1 MARPLP
7 RTQFGSRDI
16 ACEPVLRFPSARA
29 LHSAAKRVPLDQAA
43 CRDRRTPRTS
53 GVFCPH
59 HPRHLHARFENEV
72 GHGHRIVGRGR
83 RVDLPAGACPQSAPL
98 PPHGRGC
105 AFAVCRQIPGPGLL
119 GTSDARPLDHPHQS
133 RRRTDVCFVSLHQVP
148 RNHPQIPMK
157 RSIVFVVFFL
167 ILGFALA
174 GLYWSQR
181 RPKSTPV
188 SANAILNMAAD
199 AQHDL
204 SRIPMHFTRLSDD
217 QEIVIGRELAA
228 RYATQTRKLSPEEE
242 GLERY
247 ITGVG
252 KTVALHAHRRLP
264 YKFTVLPDHNMINAF
279 SLPGGPVYIGEGMLD
294 LMMSE
299 DELANVLGHE
309 VEHID
314 HYHCVERVQLEAKL
328 KNLDLDVLGVLLQIP
343 LDFWEAGYH
352 KDEEFE
358 ADREGMYLAV
368 QSGYSPYGTVDTFER
383 FAKLCDE
390 YVIHAQS
397 PDQELSELAIQ
408 SLSGY
413 FRSHPL

>member
-1 MARPLP
+1 
-7 RTQFGSRDI
+7 
-16 ACEPVLRFPSARA
+16 
-29 LHSAAKRVPLDQAA
+29 
-43 CRDRRTPRTS
+43 
-53 GVFCPH
+53 
-59 HPRHLHARFENEV
+59 
-72 GHGHRIVGRGR
+72 
-83 RVDLPAGACPQSAPL
+83 
-98 PPHGRGC
+98 
-105 AFAVCRQIPGPGLL
+105 
-119 GTSDARPLDHPHQS
+119 
-133 RRRTDVCFVSLHQVP
+133 
-148 RNHPQIPMK
+148 MK

-199 AQHDL
+199 AQRDL
-204 SRIPMHFTRLSDD
+204 SRIPMHFTRLSDE
-217 QEIVIGRELAA
+217 QEIAIGRELAS
-228 RYATQTRKLSPEEE
+228 RYATQTRKLNPEEE
-242 GLERY
+242 GFEKYVTR
-247 ITGVG
+247 VG
-252 KTVALHAHRRLP
+252 GSVALHAHRRLP
-264 YKFTVLPDHNMINAF
+264 YTFTVLPDHNMINAF

-309 VEHID
+309 IEHID

-328 KNLDLDVLGVLLQIP
+328 KNLNLDVLGALLQIP

-368 QSGYSPYGTVDTFER
+368 RSGYSPYGAVAMFER

-390 YVIHAQS
+390 YIIHAQS

-408 SLSGY
+408 SLNGY
-413 FRSHPL
+413 FRSHPLPSERLAQAKNLIAEQHWEDRKTQKPFRVEYEVHGGEYVK